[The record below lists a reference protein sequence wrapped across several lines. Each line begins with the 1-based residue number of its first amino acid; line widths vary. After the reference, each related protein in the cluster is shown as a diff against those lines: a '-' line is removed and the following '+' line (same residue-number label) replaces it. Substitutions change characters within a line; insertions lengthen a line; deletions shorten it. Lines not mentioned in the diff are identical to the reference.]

1 MVNFSPNWFPL
12 ASVNACI
19 DARFR
24 VSDKMVK
31 KPPPN
36 LSKKTPITSHHS
48 TTLSPQ
54 PLQSE
59 RSFLH
64 DKVQE
69 KMKAKSPDKREK
81 EFITLP
87 EVKGAEGQS
96 SQGHLYLSV
105 FICIDTQQAVVTIS
119 CVVAAHPTKTK
130 LKQNHSMQ
138 RSSVATIPHI
148 TNIDPFSGTA
158 VSPGSSSRKCI

>member
-1 MVNFSPNWFPL
+1 M
-12 ASVNACI
+12 ASWICLSI
-19 DARFR
+19 YR

-36 LSKKTPITSHHS
+36 FIKKNQVTSHHS

-81 EFITLP
+81 EFISLP
-87 EVKGAEGQS
+87 EVKGAEGL
-96 SQGHLYLSV
+96 SQ
-105 FICIDTQQAVVTIS
+105 FIVIVNLCMNLFKYQQI
-119 CVVAAHPTKTK
+119 
-130 LKQNHSMQ
+130 
-138 RSSVATIPHI
+138 
-148 TNIDPFSGTA
+148 F
-158 VSPGSSSRKCI
+158 

>member
-1 MVNFSPNWFPL
+1 MLYSLVNFPAYWFLLP
-12 ASVNACI
+12 SDNACI
-19 DARFR
+19 DALFR

-96 SQGHLYLSV
+96 GQGHIFIYRYLYLYAL
-105 FICIDTQQAVVTIS
+105 T
-119 CVVAAHPTKTK
+119 
-130 LKQNHSMQ
+130 
-138 RSSVATIPHI
+138 
-148 TNIDPFSGTA
+148 
-158 VSPGSSSRKCI
+158 

>member
-1 MVNFSPNWFPL
+1 MLYSLVNFPAYWFLLPID
-12 ASVNACI
+12 NACI
-19 DARFR
+19 DALFR

-96 SQGHLYLSV
+96 GQGHIFIYLYLYAL
-105 FICIDTQQAVVTIS
+105 T
-119 CVVAAHPTKTK
+119 
-130 LKQNHSMQ
+130 
-138 RSSVATIPHI
+138 
-148 TNIDPFSGTA
+148 
-158 VSPGSSSRKCI
+158 

>member
-1 MVNFSPNWFPL
+1 MLYSLVNFPAYWFLLPID
-12 ASVNACI
+12 NACI
-19 DARFR
+19 DALFR

-96 SQGHLYLSV
+96 GQGHIFIYLYIYAL
-105 FICIDTQQAVVTIS
+105 T
-119 CVVAAHPTKTK
+119 
-130 LKQNHSMQ
+130 
-138 RSSVATIPHI
+138 
-148 TNIDPFSGTA
+148 
-158 VSPGSSSRKCI
+158 

>member
-1 MVNFSPNWFPL
+1 MLYSLVNFPAYWFLLP
-12 ASVNACI
+12 SDNACI
-19 DARFR
+19 DALFR
-24 VSDKMVK
+24 VSDKIVK

-96 SQGHLYLSV
+96 GQGHIFIYLYIYAL
-105 FICIDTQQAVVTIS
+105 T
-119 CVVAAHPTKTK
+119 
-130 LKQNHSMQ
+130 
-138 RSSVATIPHI
+138 
-148 TNIDPFSGTA
+148 
-158 VSPGSSSRKCI
+158 

>member
-1 MVNFSPNWFPL
+1 MYPPPHQCPQSAAL
-12 ASVNACI
+12 SI
-19 DARFR
+19 R

-87 EVKGAEGQS
+87 EVKGAE
-96 SQGHLYLSV
+96 
-105 FICIDTQQAVVTIS
+105 
-119 CVVAAHPTKTK
+119 AHPTKTK
-130 LKQNHSMQ
+130 LKQNHSLQ

-148 TNIDPFSGTA
+148 TNIDPFSGTPNDA
-158 VSPGSSSRKCI
+158 QSSDGKEGNLPNV